1 MVLVLDVQQSDSVIH
16 MHLFFFRF
24 FFLLDYYKI
33 VIIVLY
39 ADGSSLR

>member
-1 MVLVLDVQQSDSVIH
+1 MCSKVIQ
-16 MHLFFFRF
+16 LYTCIYSFFRF

-39 ADGSSLR
+39 ADGSSFR